1 MKVVGKSW
9 TMKVDGKG
17 FYWLILEAYE
27 GKLRK
32 LCLKFNIGQTNL
44 QLWMYSITFHIHPK
58 YWPSKFKSQSTYWK
72 CIALKHLWALGWMHP
87 KYTQTQT
94 MDVMHLIFIK
104 WWVMCTLLS
113 LNTGWCAPYFPILGC
128 NKLSILQP

>member
-1 MKVVGKSW
+1 MKVVSKSW
-9 TMKVDGKG
+9 TTKVDQKG

-44 QLWMYSITFHIHPK
+44 QLWMYFITFHIHPK

-72 CIALKHLWALGWMHP
+72 CITLKHLWALGSCTP
-87 KYTQTQT
+87 NTPTNFI
-94 MDVMHLIFIK
+94 VHLIFIK
-104 WWVMCTLLS
+104 QWVMGTLLL
-113 LNTGWCAPYFPILGC
+113 LNSGWCAPYFPILGC
-128 NKLSILQP
+128 NKLSIIWP